1 MNLSTLCIT
10 LNKITTAFCTAHK
23 PHVHFSESS
32 TTWLGWWDILGP
44 RAKMLLAV
52 KNRGQKNPQLLHRHQ
67 NSKNCTHYYSPR
79 VLLIYKNNMHK
90 KIKTN
95 SCFPKKNQKE
105 KNGNLHCGKKIGD
118 LQIICRTLNG
128 FGFLSVTNYETLVG
142 PSKYITK
149 ME

>member
-1 MNLSTLCIT
+1 
-10 LNKITTAFCTAHK
+10 
-23 PHVHFSESS
+23 
-32 TTWLGWWDILGP
+32 
-44 RAKMLLAV
+44 MLLAV
-52 KNRGQKNPQLLHRHQ
+52 KNRGQKIPQLLHRHQ

-95 SCFPKKNQKE
+95 SCFPKKKIKKK

-118 LQIICRTLNG
+118 LQIIRSTLSG
-128 FGFLSVTNYETLVG
+128 FGFMSVTNCESLVG
-142 PSKYITK
+142 PSKYILN

>member
-1 MNLSTLCIT
+1 MVKSCFWLWSKNLTVFKKYWTCSKKFERSKDIFELADGIE
-10 LNKITTAFCTAHK
+10 LKMQLQHEFIYIVHHFKKITTAFCTAHK
-23 PHVHFSESS
+23 PPVHFSESS
-32 TTWLGWWDILGP
+32 ATWLGWWDILGP

-95 SCFPKKNQKE
+95 SCFPKK
-105 KNGNLHCGKKIGD
+105 
-118 LQIICRTLNG
+118 
-128 FGFLSVTNYETLVG
+128 
-142 PSKYITK
+142 
-149 ME
+149 